1 MKNTK
6 TFIIDITGSSG
17 SGKTTAAKLIGKKYK
32 LSVLYSGLLFRFA
45 AKSLLQKKPKYK
57 IKFLKEKFSR
67 LNYEKI
73 KKMKLHTPE
82 ISNYTAESAKKLAVR
97 KVIKSFQINYLRKK
111 RKIVLEGRDGSKIF
125 PRANVKFYVV
135 CSPIKIAA
143 KRRLKQI
150 KKVNKKID
158 LKEVLKDLKKRDFMD
173 KNRKHSKLE
182 RHPESVYINTANLS
196 INSVIKKMSDIIDTK
211 IQKLWQ

>member
-1 MKNTK
+1 
-6 TFIIDITGSSG
+6 
-17 SGKTTAAKLIGKKYK
+17 
-32 LSVLYSGLLFRFA
+32 
-45 AKSLLQKKPKYK
+45 
-57 IKFLKEKFSR
+57 
-67 LNYEKI
+67 
-73 KKMKLHTPE
+73 MKLHTPE
-82 ISNYTAESAKKLAVR
+82 ISNYTAEIAKKLAVR
-97 KVIKSFQINYLRKK
+97 KLIKSFQINYLRKK